1 MIKILLYNMKTG
13 DTRWGDESMLDEW
26 NNNPELWMW
35 ADFSNVEQ
43 AREKEIFA
51 ETLKLHPLAI
61 SDAQRKRHPPKL
73 EAFDEHFF
81 VLMQELDATAS
92 DIAFST
98 LQVAFFVGKR
108 FLVTRHDFES
118 TSIESVQRDIVVEL
132 INPSRGSGYIAY
144 SILRRITDQYTKLVE
159 SLEPKLD
166 DIETEMFEN
175 PRDSLLENLIEYG
188 RNLKKLRRIFNYHQ
202 EIFSRLCRKD
212 YPIIGKHERREFV
225 VVFEHTERLTSL
237 TTLYKEVT
245 DELMNGYIS
254 ITSHRLNQI
263 MKILTVVTVTF
274 MPLTLIAGIYGM
286 NFENMPELKIEKAYY
301 MLLGVMGL
309 IVGGLLLLF
318 RKMKWL

>member
-26 NNNPELWMW
+26 SNSPELWMW

-43 AREKEIFA
+43 GREKEFFT
-51 ETLKLHPLAI
+51 ETFKLHPLAI

-81 VLMQELDATAS
+81 VLMQELGATAT

-98 LQVAFFVGKR
+98 IQVAFFVGER
-108 FLVTRHDFES
+108 FLVTRHDFEC
-118 TSIESVQRDIVVEL
+118 TSIDSAQRDIETGRL
-132 INPSRGSGYIAY
+132 SPSRGSGFIAY
-144 SILRRITDQYTKLVE
+144 SILRRITDRYTILVE
-159 SLEPKLD
+159 SLEPKLE

-175 PRDSLLENLIEYG
+175 PRDSLLERLIEYG

-202 EIFSRLCRKD
+202 EIFSRLSRKD
-212 YPIIGKHERREFV
+212 YPVIGNDERHEFID
-225 VVFEHTERLTSL
+225 VFEHTERLTSL
-237 TTLYKEVT
+237 ATLYKEVT
-245 DELMNGYIS
+245 DDLMNGYIS

-263 MKILTVVTVTF
+263 MKVLTIVTVIF
-274 MPLTLIAGIYGM
+274 LPLTLMVGIYGM
-286 NFENMPELKIEKAYY
+286 NFENIPELKIENAYY
-301 MLLGVMGL
+301 IFLGVMGL
-309 IVGGLLLLF
+309 IVISLLLLF

>member
-1 MIKILLYNMKTG
+1 MIKIFMRNMKTG

-26 NNNPELWMW
+26 SNDPELWMW

-43 AREKEIFA
+43 GREKEIFT
-51 ETLKLHPLAI
+51 EIFKLHPLAI

-81 VLMQELDATAS
+81 VLMQELDASAS

-98 LQVAFFVGKR
+98 IQVAFFVGKR

-118 TSIESVQRDIVVEL
+118 ISIDSVMRDIDAGVV
-132 INPSRGSGYIAY
+132 NPSRGSGYITY
-144 SILRRITDQYTKLVE
+144 NILRRLTDRYTKLVE
-159 SLEPKLD
+159 SLEPKLE
-166 DIETEMFEN
+166 DIETEMFEH
-175 PRDSLLENLIEYG
+175 PRDSLLEKLMEYG
-188 RNLKKLRRIFNYHQ
+188 RNLKKLRRIFTYHQ
-202 EIFSRLCRKD
+202 EMFSRLSRKD
-212 YPIIGKHERREFV
+212 YPIIGKQERHEFLV
-225 VVFEHTERLTSL
+225 AFEHTERLTSL

-286 NFENMPELKIEKAYY
+286 NFENMPELKIQNAYY
-301 MLLGVMGL
+301 MLLGVMGF

>member
-1 MIKILLYNMKTG
+1 MIKIFLRNMKTG

-26 NNNPELWMW
+26 NSSPDLWMW
-35 ADFSNVEQ
+35 ADFSNLEQ
-43 AREKEIFA
+43 QREKEIFA
-51 ETLKLHPLAI
+51 ETFKLHPLAI

-98 LQVAFFVGKR
+98 IQVAFFVGKR

-118 TSIESVQRDIVVEL
+118 TSIDNVQRDIEAGQL
-132 INPSRGSGYIAY
+132 NPSRGSGYIAY
-144 SILRRITDQYTKLVE
+144 SVLRRLTDRYTKLVE
-159 SLEPKLD
+159 SLEPKLE
-166 DIETEMFEN
+166 DIETEMFEH
-175 PRDSLLENLIEYG
+175 PRDSLLEKLMEYG
-188 RNLKKLRRIFNYHQ
+188 RNLKKLRRIFTYHQ
-202 EIFSRLCRKD
+202 EIFSRLSRKD
-212 YPIIGKHERREFV
+212 YPILGKQERHEFLV
-225 VVFEHTERLTSL
+225 AFEHTERLTSL

-301 MLLGVMGL
+301 VLLGVMGF
-309 IVGGLLLLF
+309 IVCGLLLLF

>member
-1 MIKILLYNMKTG
+1 MKTG

-26 NNNPELWMW
+26 SNNTDLWMW
-35 ADFSNVEQ
+35 ADFSNAEQ
-43 AREKEIFA
+43 GREKEIFT
-51 ETLKLHPLAI
+51 ETFKLHPLAI

-81 VLMQELDATAS
+81 VLMQELDASAS

-98 LQVAFFVGKR
+98 IQVALFVGKR

-118 TSIESVQRDIVVEL
+118 MSIDNVQRDIEAGQL
-132 INPSRGSGYIAY
+132 NPSRGSGYIAY
-144 SILRRITDQYTKLVE
+144 SILRRITDRYTKLVE
-159 SLEPKLD
+159 SLEPQLE
-166 DIETEMFEN
+166 DIETEMFEH
-175 PRDSLLENLIEYG
+175 PRDSLLEKLMAYG
-188 RNLKKLRRIFNYHQ
+188 RNLKKLRRIFTYHQ
-202 EIFSRLCRKD
+202 EMFSRLSRKD
-212 YPIIGKHERREFV
+212 FPILGKQERHEV
-225 VVFEHTERLTSL
+225 LVAFEHTERLTSL

-286 NFENMPELKIEKAYY
+286 NFENMPELKIENAYY
-301 MLLGVMGL
+301 VLLGVMGFL
-309 IVGGLLLLF
+309 VCSLLLLF

>member
-1 MIKILLYNMKTG
+1 MKTG
-13 DTRWGDESMLDEW
+13 DTRWGDESMLVEW
-26 NNNPELWMW
+26 SNSPELWMW

-43 AREKEIFA
+43 GREKEFFT
-51 ETLKLHPLAI
+51 ETFKLHPLAI

-81 VLMQELDATAS
+81 VLMQELGAAAT

-98 LQVAFFVGKR
+98 IQVAFFVGKR
-108 FLVTRHDFES
+108 FLVTRHNFES
-118 TSIESVQRDIVVEL
+118 TSIDSVQRDIEAEL
-132 INPSRGSGYIAY
+132 VNPSRGSGYIAY
-144 SILRRITDQYTKLVE
+144 SILRRITDRYTKLIE
-159 SLEPKLD
+159 SLEPKLE

-175 PRDSLLENLIEYG
+175 PRDSLLERLIEYG

-202 EIFSRLCRKD
+202 EIFSRLSRKD
-212 YPIIGKHERREFV
+212 YPVIGNDDRHEFID
-225 VVFEHTERLTSL
+225 VFEHTERLTSL

-263 MKILTVVTVTF
+263 MKVLTIVTVIF
-274 MPLTLIAGIYGM
+274 APLALMVGIYGM
-286 NFENMPELKIEKAYY
+286 NFENIPELKVKNAYY
-301 MLLGVMGL
+301 IFLSVMGF
-309 IVGGLLLLF
+309 IVISLLLLF

>member
-1 MIKILLYNMKTG
+1 MRNMKTG

-26 NNNPELWMW
+26 SNDPELWMW

-43 AREKEIFA
+43 GREKEIFT
-51 ETLKLHPLAI
+51 EIFKLHPLAI

-81 VLMQELDATAS
+81 VLMQELDASAS

-98 LQVAFFVGKR
+98 IQVAFFVGKR

-118 TSIESVQRDIVVEL
+118 ISIDSVMRDIDAGVV
-132 INPSRGSGYIAY
+132 NPSRGSGYIAY
-144 SILRRITDQYTKLVE
+144 NILRRLTDRYTKLVE
-159 SLEPKLD
+159 SLEPKLE
-166 DIETEMFEN
+166 DIETEMFEH
-175 PRDSLLENLIEYG
+175 PRDSLLEKLMEYG
-188 RNLKKLRRIFNYHQ
+188 RNLKKLRRIFTYHQ
-202 EIFSRLCRKD
+202 EMFSRLSRKD
-212 YPIIGKHERREFV
+212 YPIIGKQERHEFLV
-225 VVFEHTERLTSL
+225 AFEHTERLTSL

-286 NFENMPELKIEKAYY
+286 NFENMPELKIQNAYY
-301 MLLGVMGL
+301 MLLGVMGF